1 MNPFSRKHT
10 FTKICTYLLKPEKL
24 TCFQSIENLEKSGG
38 LIDEALRDPV
48 SWILF
53 GIEQDIFFSENT
65 GCLRTMWTQLWAN
78 ILLNL
83 WQILPIYVFV
93 FKLWSLPG
101 HLNPIFSNLVQY
113 FWFYEV
119 LKKFGENW
127 LSPKILHFFAV
138 FCCRKCFKLISR

>member
-1 MNPFSRKHT
+1 M
-10 FTKICTYLLKPEKL
+10 I
-24 TCFQSIENLEKSGG
+24 LEKIQIMLHNVKVRPTQHEQQTLVESIIWGKG
-38 LIDEALRDPV
+38 TNVSVMNKYVSIDMLQEC
-48 SWILF
+48 
-53 GIEQDIFFSENT
+53 T

-83 WQILPIYVFV
+83 WQILPIYLFV

-119 LKKFGENW
+119 LKKFRENL
-127 LSPKILHFFAV
+127 LSPQNLTYFCNILYQ
-138 FCCRKCFKLISR
+138 K